1 MKKTEGYTGFLK
13 SHIHPLDL
21 TVILLV
27 IGTAGSVLQI
37 GGTSWDVTSHL
48 LQLPET
54 FFTPSHALL
63 YSGIGLLVM
72 SSAIAMRLF
81 YKNKE
86 IRKINFSLSFK
97 LLVVGSAISLVA
109 GPSDYI
115 WHQIFGIDG
124 LLSPT
129 HLTLISGMLINS
141 IAVVLGLSRINSN
154 LPSVNQKRMVKVS
167 LFPAFASMWFTI
179 IWYAYV
185 FALPFSDGEHFN
197 FNLHP
202 IAESAIAA
210 VVLPLISSMIFVTA
224 SKTLGRYGA
233 STTTAIL
240 IGLIAITNI
249 IPANPL
255 VPFLPISLALVVIA
269 VLADLIA
276 SKSIL
281 ALHSKTKIMGVE
293 KSAIIAG
300 AIVGSLFYI
309 LGYPMLPTTFAVF
322 MGFYGFDP
330 IGDLL
335 PIFVNTLPTVL
346 PFTVIL
352 GSIMGMAGAIMSEK
366 IIKSKTNANFRDAA
380 DLV

>member
-1 MKKTEGYTGFLK
+1 M
-13 SHIHPLDL
+13 H
-21 TVILLV
+21 
-27 IGTAGSVLQI
+27 
-37 GGTSWDVTSHL
+37 
-48 LQLPET
+48 
-54 FFTPSHALL
+54 
-63 YSGIGLLVM
+63 
-72 SSAIAMRLF
+72 LF